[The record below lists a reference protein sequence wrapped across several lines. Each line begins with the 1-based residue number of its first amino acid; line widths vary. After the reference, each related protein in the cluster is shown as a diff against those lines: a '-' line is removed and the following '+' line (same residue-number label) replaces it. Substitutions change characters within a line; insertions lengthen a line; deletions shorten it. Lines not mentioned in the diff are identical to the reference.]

1 MIEIVNGTL
10 EEQIIKLLQKIYP
23 ITISD
28 IEKKLHVSRK
38 MILRVLQKF
47 QVKGIV
53 QLEPLSNKTYIR
65 LLRNDFSFVGKK
77 RQRKFI
83 KRHSGKK
90 KQEPEDYEGIMY
102 S

>member
-47 QVKGIV
+47 QVKSIV

-65 LLRNDFSFVGKK
+65 LIRNDFSFVGKK

-83 KRHSGKK
+83 KHRSGKK

>member
-10 EEQIIKLLQKIYP
+10 EEQIIKILQKIYP

-47 QVKGIV
+47 QVKSIV

-65 LLRNDFSFVGKK
+65 LIRNDFSFVGKK

-83 KRHSGKK
+83 KHRSGKK